1 MVSLAD
7 RAILTSK
14 EQQLME
20 RTSEGNGF
28 PNSPVSESKP
38 IADGITPLR
47 AIAGGLQPHH
57 TQSQQRAQVR
67 RFTALLNTT
76 AALFA
81 HEVASPLQGMSASLQ
96 LIERELKTNHD
107 PILTANMRSFRRE
120 VDRLIILL
128 EEFRSASVPQNLNLT
143 GSDLRQVVEDA
154 LAIQLSFYQTAG
166 VNLKFDFTD
175 GLPAVKLD
183 TAKIKQVI
191 LNLCKNALD
200 AMPQG
205 GDLTVRAYA
214 FGATVVLEIADNG
227 IGIPEGLDPF
237 ALFKTTKVGGSG
249 LGLPIV
255 EQIVL
260 AHNGTIDYTSEPGR
274 GTTFKI
280 VFPAAV

>member
-1 MVSLAD
+1 
-7 RAILTSK
+7 
-14 EQQLME
+14 ME
-20 RTSEGNGF
+20 RTGEENGLPNKSSASE
-28 PNSPVSESKP
+28 PKH
-38 IADGITPLR
+38 IAGGVTQLR

-57 TQSQQRAQVR
+57 KQSQQRAQVR
-67 RFTALLNTT
+67 RFTAMVNTT

-96 LIERELKTNHD
+96 LIENGLKTTDD
-107 PILTANMRSFRRE
+107 PMLTTTMRDFRRE
-120 VDRLIILL
+120 VDRLITLL
-128 EEFRSASVPQNLNLT
+128 DEFRSASVRQNLNLT
-143 GSDLRQVVEDA
+143 CTDLSQVIEDA
-154 LAIQLSFYQTAG
+154 LAIQLIVYQTAG
-166 VNLKFDFTD
+166 VNLRFDFKG

-205 GDLTVRAYA
+205 GDLTIRGYSL
-214 FGATVVLEIADNG
+214 GATVVLEIADTG
-227 IGIPEGLDPF
+227 MGMPQGLVPF
-237 ALFKTTKVGGSG
+237 ALFQTTKVHGSG

-280 VFPAAV
+280 IFPAAV

>member
-1 MVSLAD
+1 
-7 RAILTSK
+7 
-14 EQQLME
+14 ME
-20 RTSEGNGF
+20 RTGNENGLPIKSSASE
-28 PNSPVSESKP
+28 PQH
-38 IADGITPLR
+38 ITGRVTQLR
-47 AIAGGLQPHH
+47 TIAGGLQPHQK
-57 TQSQQRAQVR
+57 QSQQRAQVR
-67 RFTALLNTT
+67 RFTALMNTT

-96 LIERELKTNHD
+96 MIENGLKTTDD
-107 PILTANMRSFRRE
+107 PIFATTMRDFRRE

-128 EEFRSASVPQNLNLT
+128 DEFRFASVPQNLNLT
-143 GSDLRQVVEDA
+143 ASDLRAVIEEA
-154 LAIQLSFYQTAG
+154 LAIQLIVFQAAG
-166 VNLKFDFTD
+166 VNLKFDFKG

-205 GDLTVRAYA
+205 GDLTIRGYSLA
-214 FGATVVLEIADNG
+214 ATVVLEIADTG
-227 IGIPEGLDPF
+227 MGMPEGLDPF
-237 ALFKTTKVGGSG
+237 ALFQTTKVHGSG

-274 GTTFKI
+274 GTTIKI
-280 VFPAAV
+280 YFPGTN

>member
-1 MVSLAD
+1 
-7 RAILTSK
+7 
-14 EQQLME
+14 ME
-20 RTSEGNGF
+20 RTGDENGL
-28 PNSPVSESKP
+28 PNKSSASGPKH
-38 IADGITPLR
+38 IAGGVTQLR
-47 AIAGGLQPHH
+47 MIAGGLQPHH
-57 TQSQQRAQVR
+57 KQSQQRAQVR

-96 LIERELKTNHD
+96 LIENGLKTTDD
-107 PILTANMRSFRRE
+107 PMLATTMRDFRRE

-128 EEFRSASVPQNLNLT
+128 DEFRFASVRQNLNLT
-143 GSDLRQVVEDA
+143 GSDLRAVIEEA
-154 LAIQLSFYQTAG
+154 LAIQLIVFQAAG
-166 VNLKFDFTD
+166 VILKFDFGD
-175 GLPAVKLD
+175 DLPEVNLD
-183 TAKIKQVI
+183 APKIKQVI

-205 GDLTVRAYA
+205 GDLTIRGYSL
-214 FGATVVLEIADNG
+214 GATVVLEIADTG
-227 IGIPEGLDPF
+227 MGMPQGLVPF
-237 ALFKTTKVGGSG
+237 ALFQTTKVHGSG

>member
-1 MVSLAD
+1 MA
-7 RAILTSK
+7 
-14 EQQLME
+14 

-28 PNSPVSESKP
+28 PNKSSGSESKQ

-47 AIAGGLQPHH
+47 AIAGGLQPHDK
-57 TQSQQRAQVR
+57 QWQQRAQVR
-67 RFTALLNTT
+67 RFTALLNTA

-81 HEVASPLQGMSASLQ
+81 HEVASPLQGMAASLQ
-96 LIERELKTNHD
+96 LIERDLKTNHD
-107 PILTANMRSFRRE
+107 PLLTTNMRSFRRE
-120 VDRLIILL
+120 VDRLITLL
-128 EEFRSASVPQNLNLT
+128 DEFRSASVPQNLNLT

-154 LAIQLSFYQTAG
+154 LAIQLIFYQTAG
-166 VNLKFDFTD
+166 VNLKLEFED
-175 GLPAVKLD
+175 GLPAAKLD

-191 LNLCKNALD
+191 LNLCRNALD

-205 GDLTVRAYA
+205 GDLTIRGYSY
-214 FGATVVLEIADNG
+214 GATVVLEIADTG
-227 IGIPEGLDPF
+227 IGMPEGIDPF
-237 ALFKTTKVGGSG
+237 ALFQTTKVHGSG

-260 AHNGTIDYTSEPGR
+260 AHNGTIDYSSEPGR

>member
-1 MVSLAD
+1 
-7 RAILTSK
+7 
-14 EQQLME
+14 ME
-20 RTSEGNGF
+20 RTGEENGL
-28 PNSPVSESKP
+28 PNKSHRAGGV
-38 IADGITPLR
+38 TQLR
-47 AIAGGLQPHH
+47 MIAGGLQPHRK
-57 TQSQQRAQVR
+57 QSQQRAQVR

-81 HEVASPLQGMSASLQ
+81 HEVASPLHGMSASLQ
-96 LIERELKTNHD
+96 LIENGLKSTED
-107 PILTANMRSFRRE
+107 RVLTTTMRSFRRE

-128 EEFRSASVPQNLNLT
+128 DEFRSASVPQNLNLT
-143 GSDLRQVVEDA
+143 GSDLRNVIEEA
-154 LAIQLSFYQTAG
+154 LAIQLILFQAAG
-166 VNLKFDFTD
+166 VNLKFDFKG

-191 LNLCKNALD
+191 LNLCRNALD

-205 GDLTVRAYA
+205 GDLTIRGYSL
-214 FGATVVLEIADNG
+214 GATVVLEIADTG

-237 ALFKTTKVGGSG
+237 ALFKTTKFGGSG

-260 AHNGTIDYTSEPGR
+260 AHNGTIDYTSEPDR

>member
-1 MVSLAD
+1 
-7 RAILTSK
+7 
-14 EQQLME
+14 ME
-20 RTSEGNGF
+20 RTGEENDL
-28 PNSPVSESKP
+28 PNKSSASGTKHRTGGV
-38 IADGITPLR
+38 THLR

-57 TQSQQRAQVR
+57 KQSQQRAQVR

-76 AALFA
+76 TALFA
-81 HEVASPLQGMSASLQ
+81 HEVASPLQGMSASLE
-96 LIERELKTNHD
+96 LIERDLKTNHD
-107 PILTANMRSFRRE
+107 PLLTTTMRSFRRE

-154 LAIQLSFYQTAG
+154 LAIQLVVYQTAG
-166 VNLKFDFTD
+166 VNLKLEFKD

-191 LNLCKNALD
+191 LNLCSNALD
-200 AMPQG
+200 AMPRG
-205 GDLTVRAYA
+205 GELTIRGYSL
-214 FGATVVLEIADNG
+214 GATVVLEIADTG
-227 IGIPEGLDPF
+227 IGMPEGIDPF
-237 ALFKTTKVGGSG
+237 ALFQTTKVHGSG

-260 AHNGTIDYTSEPGR
+260 AHNGTIDHTSEAGR

>member
-1 MVSLAD
+1 
-7 RAILTSK
+7 
-14 EQQLME
+14 ME

-28 PNSPVSESKP
+28 LNKSPSSEPKH
-38 IADGITPLR
+38 IADGVTPLR
-47 AIAGGLQPHH
+47 AIAGGLQSHH
-57 TQSQQRAQVR
+57 KQFQQRAQVR
-67 RFTALLNTT
+67 RFAALLNTT

-96 LIERELKTNHD
+96 LIESGLKTNHD
-107 PILTANMRSFRRE
+107 PLLTTNMRSFRRE

-128 EEFRSASVPQNLNLT
+128 DEFRSASVPQILNLT
-143 GSDLRQVVEDA
+143 SSDLREVVEEG
-154 LAIQLSFYQTAG
+154 LAIQSILYQSAG
-166 VNLKFDFTD
+166 VNLKFDFKD
-175 GLPAVKLD
+175 GLPAISLD
-183 TAKIKQVI
+183 KAKIKQVI

-260 AHNGTIDYTSEPGR
+260 AHNGTVDYTSEPGR